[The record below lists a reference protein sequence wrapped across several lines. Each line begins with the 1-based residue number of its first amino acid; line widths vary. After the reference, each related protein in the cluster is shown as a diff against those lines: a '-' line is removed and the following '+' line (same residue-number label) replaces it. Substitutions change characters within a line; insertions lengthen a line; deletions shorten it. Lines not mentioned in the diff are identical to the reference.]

1 MSPAFFIDMLV
12 MRRILKKVLLVLICS
27 VSAFYANAQNGSYI
41 FNHKLVAS
49 ILSESYGIPAS
60 VILAVAAV
68 ESSGGQGPA
77 AKVLN
82 NHFGIVGKNS
92 FINKRGHSSRYKE
105 YNNEL
110 ASYLDFCKLI
120 SHKRFYHKLKGNTD
134 CIAWVKAISNCGY
147 SEQPEQWKQK
157 VLSVLYSM
165 KLQSS
170 YSLAFGK

>member
-1 MSPAFFIDMLV
+1 ML
-12 MRRILKKVLLVLICS
+12 MCS
-27 VSAFYANAQNGSYI
+27 VSVFCANAQNKSYI
-41 FNHKLVAS
+41 FNHKVVAA
-49 ILSESYGIPAS
+49 ILSQTYGIPAS

-92 FINKRGHSSRYKE
+92 FINKRGHKSRYKQ

-110 ASYLDFCKLI
+110 ASYLDFCRLI
-120 SHKRFYHKLKGNTD
+120 SHKRFYHRLKGSTD
-134 CIAWVKAISNCGY
+134 NVAWVNAISHAGY

-157 VLSVLYSM
+157 VLGVLVSM
-165 KLQSS
+165 RLQSS